1 MFIFAEN
8 EANYTDNFFQ
18 VWNDTVDYCAR
29 SGYGEHEPI
38 ERPLEESVDAFIDP
52 LASNVQFQAI
62 EVNVLVDGML

>member
-29 SGYGEHEPI
+29 SGYGEHEPMND
-38 ERPLEESVDAFIDP
+38 L
-52 LASNVQFQAI
+52 
-62 EVNVLVDGML
+62 